1 MQNRKVSQ
9 HIIKQAFSF
18 LIFGMMLSTNAVASV
33 KAIYEIPTLDPQLQ
47 SAAFFEIKS
56 DADAYNSNGR
66 AANELRLELPAAL
79 TGRPHSFTLIRQAQ
93 LGHFAGSATQTSI
106 SSSGSSSG
114 STTSLATSPATAT
127 AICSP
132 EAHDVD
138 RGDWVVCDMQFF
150 NLEFDSDLRDQILI
164 RDFKPSE
171 FFQRQ
176 SIARQFEG
184 QPIGRLH
191 YRVR

>member
-1 MQNRKVSQ
+1 MQPRIQ
-9 HIIKQAFSF
+9 GQGQIQALYFG
-18 LIFGMMLSTNAVASV
+18 LLVFGMMLSTNALASV
-33 KAIYEIPTLDPQLQ
+33 NAIYEIPTLDPQLQ
-47 SAAFFEIKS
+47 AAAFFEIKS

-79 TGRPHSFTLIRQAQ
+79 TGHPHSFTLVRQAQ
-93 LGHFAGSATQTSI
+93 SGHFAGTATSTPTLGSTATPASPAPPSATAVCT
-106 SSSGSSSG
+106 
-114 STTSLATSPATAT
+114 
-127 AICSP
+127 P

-138 RGDWVVCDMQFF
+138 RGDWVVCDMEFF
-150 NLEFDSDLRDQILI
+150 QLKFDSDLRDQILM

>member
-1 MQNRKVSQ
+1 MQTPRSQ
-9 HIIKQAFSF
+9 IAKHIFSL
-18 LIFGMMLSTNAVASV
+18 LIFGLMLSTDALASI

-47 SAAFFEIKS
+47 SAALFEIKS

-93 LGHFAGSATQTSI
+93 LGHFVGTSHPTSASP
-106 SSSGSSSG
+106 SG
-114 STTSLATSPATAT
+114 PATASAVCT
-127 AICSP
+127 P

-150 NLEFDSDLRDQILI
+150 NLEFDSDLRDQILL
-164 RDFKPSE
+164 REFTLSE